1 MKKFA
6 VLSFLPFVLIL
17 GLIVSGCG
25 SNTSS
30 NTSSTDST
38 KSASASPSDSSS
50 DTSGQVK
57 KVVVGTGNDFEKV
70 AYLDENGKLTG
81 YDVEVIKEID
91 KRLTQYEFEFQT
103 MDFSNILLSLET
115 KKIDIA
121 AHLFEKNPER
131 EQKFLFNKEP
141 YAYWRNKII
150 VAADNHDPIKTLD
163 DLIGKKVLIGP
174 TSAQAQILENYN
186 KEHKDGIDI
195 VYQQNDANDEV
206 LQVSS
211 GRVYATLGAD
221 FLLPIK
227 DPQGK
232 LKTVGDSLNEG
243 NILYVFR
250 KNDADSQKL
259 ADAVD
264 ATIQELKADG
274 TLAKLSTEWLGQ
286 DFSK

>member
-1 MKKFA
+1 MKKKLA
-6 VLSFLPFVLIL
+6 VLSFVLVL

-25 SNTSS
+25 SNVSSSTSS
-30 NTSSTDST
+30 GISTSNVSD
-38 KSASASPSDSSS
+38 KSE
-50 DTSGQVK
+50 QVK
-57 KVVVGTGNDFEKV
+57 KVIVGTGNDFEQV
-70 AYLDENGKLTG
+70 AFLDGNGKLTG

-91 KRLTQYEFEFQT
+91 KRLAQYEFEFQT

-115 KKIDIA
+115 KKVDLA

-150 VAADNHDPIKTLD
+150 VASDNNDSIKTLD
-163 DLIGKKVLIGP
+163 DLKGKKVLIGP

-186 KEHKDGIDI
+186 KEHKDGIEI

-206 LQVSS
+206 QQVSS

-250 KNDADSQKL
+250 KDDEESQKL
-259 ADAVD
+259 ADDVD
-264 ATIQELKADG
+264 ATIKELKADG
-274 TLAKLSTEWLGQ
+274 TLAKLSIEWLGQ

>member
-1 MKKFA
+1 MKKVTVIA
-6 VLSFLPFVLIL
+6 FVLIL

-25 SNTSS
+25 SNTSTS
-30 NTSSTDST
+30 TSSSNSSKT
-38 KSASASPSDSSS
+38 ASSSSS
-50 DTSGQVK
+50 DKSEQVK
-57 KVVVGTGNDFEKV
+57 KVIVGTGNDFEQV
-70 AYLDENGKLTG
+70 AFLDENGKLTG

-115 KKIDIA
+115 KKVDLA

-150 VAADNHDPIKTLD
+150 VASDNNDPIKTLD
-163 DLIGKKVLIGP
+163 DLKGKKVLIGP
-174 TSAQAQILENYN
+174 TSAQAQILENFN
-186 KEHKDGIDI
+186 KENKDGIDI
-195 VYQQNDANDEV
+195 VYQQNDANDDV
-206 LQVSS
+206 QQVSS

-250 KNDADSQKL
+250 KDDAESQKL

-264 ATIQELKADG
+264 ATIKELKADG

>member
-1 MKKFA
+1 MKKVS
-6 VLSFLPFVLIL
+6 VLFLLLVFGVIAA
-17 GLIVSGCG
+17 GC
-25 SNTSS
+25 SS
-30 NTSSTDST
+30 NTSSST
-38 KSASASPSDSSS
+38 PPSNAAPTASNTASSNSS
-50 DTSGQVK
+50 DNSEQVK
-57 KVVVGTGNDFEKV
+57 KVIVGTGNDFEQV
-70 AYLDENGKLTG
+70 AFLDEGGNLTG

-91 KRLTQYEFEFQT
+91 KRLTQYEFELQT

-115 KKIDIA
+115 KKIDLA

-141 YAYWRNKII
+141 YAYWRNKIV
-150 VAADNHDPIKTLD
+150 VAADNNDPIKTID
-163 DLIGKKVLIGP
+163 DLKGKKVLIGP
-174 TSAQAQILENYN
+174 TSAQAQLLENYN

-206 LQVSS
+206 HQVSS
-211 GRVYATLGAD
+211 GRVYATISAD

-232 LKTVGDSLNEG
+232 LKTVGDPINEG

-250 KNDADSQKL
+250 KNDEESQKL

-264 ATIQELKADG
+264 ATIKELKADG
-274 TLAKLSTEWLGQ
+274 TLAKLSTDWLGN

>member
-1 MKKFA
+1 MKKITVFA
-6 VLSFLPFVLIL
+6 FVLIL

-30 NTSSTDST
+30 ST
-38 KSASASPSDSSS
+38 ASNNSS
-50 DTSGQVK
+50 DKSDQVK
-57 KVVVGTGNDFEKV
+57 KVIVGTGNDFEQV
-70 AYLDENGKLTG
+70 AFLDKDGKLTG

-115 KKIDIA
+115 KKVDLA

-131 EQKFLFNKEP
+131 EQKFVFNKEP

-150 VAADNHDPIKTLD
+150 VASDNNDPIKTLD
-163 DLIGKKVLIGP
+163 DLKGKKVLIGP
-174 TSAQAQILENYN
+174 TSAQAQILENFN
-186 KEHKDGIDI
+186 KENKDGIEI
-195 VYQQNDANDEV
+195 VYQQNDVNDDV
-206 LQVSS
+206 QQVSS
-211 GRVYATLGAD
+211 GRVYATIGAD

-232 LKTVGDSLNEG
+232 LKTVGDPLNEG

-250 KNDADSQKL
+250 KDDAESQKL

-264 ATIQELKADG
+264 ATIKELKADG
-274 TLAKLSTEWLGQ
+274 TLARLSTEWLGQ

>member
-1 MKKFA
+1 MKKKLA
-6 VLSFLPFVLIL
+6 VLSFVLVL

-25 SNTSS
+25 SNVSSSTSS
-30 NTSSTDST
+30 GISTSNVSD
-38 KSASASPSDSSS
+38 KSE
-50 DTSGQVK
+50 QVK
-57 KVVVGTGNDFEKV
+57 KVVVGTGNDFEQV
-70 AYLDENGKLTG
+70 AFLDENGKLTG

-115 KKIDIA
+115 KKIDLA

-150 VAADNHDPIKTLD
+150 VASDNNDPIKTLD
-163 DLIGKKVLIGP
+163 DLKGKKVLIGP

-186 KEHKDGIDI
+186 KEHKDGIEI

-206 LQVSS
+206 QQVSS

-250 KNDADSQKL
+250 KDDEESQKL

-264 ATIQELKADG
+264 ATIKELKADG

>member
-1 MKKFA
+1 MKKISVIA
-6 VLSFLPFVLIL
+6 LALIFTL
-17 GLIVSGCG
+17 A
-25 SNTSS
+25 
-30 NTSSTDST
+30 
-38 KSASASPSDSSS
+38 ASACSSESSPASSS
-50 DTSGQVK
+50 GAQKIVI
-57 KVVVGTGNDFEKV
+57 GTGNDFEQI
-70 AYLDENGKLTG
+70 AFLDDKNNLTG
-81 YDVEVIKEID
+81 FDVELLREID
-91 KRLTQYEFEFQT
+91 KRLDDYEFEFQT

-115 KKIDIA
+115 KKVDLA

-131 EQKFLFNKEP
+131 VEKFLFNEEP

-150 VAADNHDPIKTLD
+150 VASDNNDSIQTLD
-163 DLIGKKVLIGP
+163 DLVGKKVLVGP

-186 KEHKDGIDI
+186 KEHKDGIQI
-195 VYQQNDANDEV
+195 VYQQNDANDDV
-206 LQVSS
+206 IQITS

-232 LKTVGDSLNEG
+232 LKTVGESLNEG

-250 KNDADSQKL
+250 KDDADSKKL

-264 ATIQELKADG
+264 AAVKELKADG
-274 TLAKLSTEWLGQ
+274 TLKKISEEWLGQ

>member
-1 MKKFA
+1 MKKKLA
-6 VLSFLPFVLIL
+6 VLSFVLVL

-25 SNTSS
+25 SNVSSSTSS
-30 NTSSTDST
+30 GISTSNVSD
-38 KSASASPSDSSS
+38 KSE
-50 DTSGQVK
+50 QVK
-57 KVVVGTGNDFEKV
+57 KVIVGTGNDFEQV
-70 AYLDENGKLTG
+70 AFLDENGKLTG

-91 KRLTQYEFEFQT
+91 KRLAQYEFEFQT

-115 KKIDIA
+115 KKIDLA

-150 VAADNHDPIKTLD
+150 VASDNNDPIKTLD
-163 DLIGKKVLIGP
+163 DLKGKKVLIGP

-186 KEHKDGIDI
+186 KEHKDGIEI

-206 LQVSS
+206 QQVSS

-250 KNDADSQKL
+250 KDDKESQKL
-259 ADAVD
+259 ADDVD
-264 ATIQELKADG
+264 ATIKELKADG
-274 TLAKLSTEWLGQ
+274 TLAKLSIEWLGQ

>member
-1 MKKFA
+1 MKKTTVIA
-6 VLSFLPFVLIL
+6 FVLTL
-17 GLIVSGCG
+17 GIIASGCG
-25 SNTSS
+25 SNTPAS
-30 NTSSTDST
+30 TSE
-38 KSASASPSDSSS
+38 
-50 DTSGQVK
+50 GVK
-57 KVVVGTGNDFEKV
+57 KVIVGTGNDFEQV
-70 AYLDENGKLTG
+70 AFLDGDGKLTG

-91 KRLTQYEFEFQT
+91 KRLTEYEFEFQT

-115 KKIDIA
+115 KKIDLA

-131 EQKFLFNKEP
+131 EQKFTFNKEP
-141 YAYWRNKII
+141 YAYWRNKIF
-150 VAADNHDPIKTLD
+150 VASDNNDPIKTLD
-163 DLIGKKVLIGP
+163 DLKGKKVLIGP

-186 KEHKDGIDI
+186 KENNDSIEI

-232 LKTVGDSLNEG
+232 LKTVGDALNEG

-250 KNDADSQKL
+250 KDDAESQKL

-264 ATIQELKADG
+264 ATIKELKADG
-274 TLAKLSTEWLGQ
+274 TLAKLSTDWLGQ

>member
-1 MKKFA
+1 MKKNTVFA
-6 VLSFLPFVLIL
+6 FVLIL

-30 NTSSTDST
+30 ST
-38 KSASASPSDSSS
+38 ASNNSS
-50 DTSGQVK
+50 DKSDQVK
-57 KVVVGTGNDFEKV
+57 KVIVGTGNDFEQV
-70 AYLDENGKLTG
+70 AFLDKDGKLTG

-115 KKIDIA
+115 KKVDLA

-131 EQKFLFNKEP
+131 EQKFVFNKEP

-150 VAADNHDPIKTLD
+150 VASDNNDPITTLD
-163 DLIGKKVLIGP
+163 DLKGKKVLIGP
-174 TSAQAQILENYN
+174 TSAQAQILENFN
-186 KEHKDGIDI
+186 KENKDGIEI

-206 LQVSS
+206 LQVST
-211 GRVYATLGAD
+211 GRVYATIGAD

-250 KNDADSQKL
+250 KDDAESQKL

-264 ATIQELKADG
+264 ATIKELKADG